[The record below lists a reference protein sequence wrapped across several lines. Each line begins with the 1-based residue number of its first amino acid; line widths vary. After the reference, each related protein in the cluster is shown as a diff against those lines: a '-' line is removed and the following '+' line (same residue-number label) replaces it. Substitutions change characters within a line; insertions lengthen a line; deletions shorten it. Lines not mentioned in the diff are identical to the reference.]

1 LPEGTDTGI
10 MMGVCGEEIPLHF
23 GTNGRLL
30 LFWSAL
36 EEFLMLLD

>member
-1 LPEGTDTGI
+1 
-10 MMGVCGEEIPLHF
+10 MMGVCSEEILLHF